1 MKIAVFFALDAEC
14 APWRAGHRFQSLA
27 GADGSL
33 FETTLGQSRVRL
45 ALIGIGARRLD
56 SVAARALSG
65 DTDVVIGA
73 GVSGGL
79 QDRQKLGDVLVAR
92 QALSEREGRTARADD
107 RLIAVAAYCGARIV
121 ETFLTTDH
129 IVRGVARKRE
139 LGARA
144 EAVDMESFAILAM
157 AAERGIPGLAVR
169 VVGDEV
175 DVELPLDF
183 EPAIR
188 PDGTISAMK
197 LFTQAVAHP
206 RDWPALLA
214 FGQSQRRAL
223 DGLARFLDRFV
234 ADLTNRSGLP

>member
-1 MKIAVFFALDAEC
+1 M
-14 APWRAGHRFQSLA
+14 
-27 GADGSL
+27 
-33 FETTLGQSRVRL
+33 
-45 ALIGIGARRLD
+45 
-56 SVAARALSG
+56 
-65 DTDVVIGA
+65 
-73 GVSGGL
+73 
-79 QDRQKLGDVLVAR
+79 AR

-107 RLIAVAAYCGARIV
+107 WFIAVAASCGARIV

-223 DGLARFLDRFV
+223 DGLARFPGSLCRGFYEPLWPSV
-234 ADLTNRSGLP
+234 TRSGAHCVSSIATARRPASRHRGSHSPTAFSVSSRSAPSA

>member
-1 MKIAVFFALDAEC
+1 VKIAVFFALDAEC
-14 APWRAGHRFQSLA
+14 APWRAAHHFHSLA
-27 GADGSL
+27 DADGSL

-45 ALIGIGARRLD
+45 ALIGIGAPRLD
-56 SVAARALSG
+56 SIVARALNG
-65 DTDVVIGA
+65 GTDVVIGA

-79 QDRQKLGDVLVAR
+79 QDRQQLGDVLVAQ
-92 QALSEREGRTARADD
+92 QALSERDGRTARADA
-107 RLIAVAAYCGARIV
+107 RLIAVAASCGARMV
-121 ETFLTTDH
+121 QTFLTTDR
-129 IVRGVARKRE
+129 IVRDAARKRE

-157 AAERGIPGLAVR
+157 AIERGIPGLAVR
-169 VVGDEV
+169 VVGDVV
-175 DVELPLDF
+175 DVEVPLDF

-188 PDGTISAMK
+188 PDGTIRTMK

-214 FGQSQRRAL
+214 FGQAQRRAL

-234 ADLTNRSGLP
+234 EDLTRRSGLR